1 MDPAGDLLWRPRMR
15 SVLLAAA
22 LAACG
27 YQPGS
32 FHYPRSFVRGQH
44 VTVGCLDLSIGVR
57 QRTPRA
63 AVLEYDFGN
72 RCEHPS
78 VVDLAAVRVIG
89 RTADGREVPL
99 LPYDPN
105 GELRAL
111 PLDGRSTGHEAIAY
125 ESEKSPVAQV
135 CVDAAAVA
143 HTGRQWMCFA
153 PPAAQVAEVA
163 P

>member
-1 MDPAGDLLWRPRMR
+1 MR

-22 LAACG
+22 LVACG

-32 FHYPRSFVRGQH
+32 FHYPEALVAGQH
-44 VTVGCLDLSIGVR
+44 ATVGCLDLSIGIR

-63 AVLEYDFGN
+63 AVIDYDFGN
-72 RCEHPS
+72 RCDHPS

-89 RTADGREVPL
+89 RTADGREVSL
-99 LPYDPN
+99 AAYDPN

-125 ESEKSPVAQV
+125 ESEKSPVAQI
-135 CVDAAAVA
+135 CIDAAAIA
-143 HTGRQWMCFA
+143 HADRQWMCFA
-153 PPAAQVAEVA
+153 APPARIAEVT

>member
-1 MDPAGDLLWRPRMR
+1 MR

-32 FHYPRSFVRGQH
+32 FQYPHAYVAGQRA
-44 VTVGCLDLSIGVR
+44 TVGCLDLSVGVR

-63 AVLEYDFGN
+63 AVIEYDFGN

-78 VVDLAAVRVIG
+78 VVDLAAARVIG
-89 RTADGREVPL
+89 RTADGREVSL
-99 LPYDPN
+99 APYDPN

-125 ESEKSPVAQV
+125 ESEKSPVAEV
-135 CVDAAAVA
+135 CVDAAAIA
-143 HTGRQWMCFA
+143 HAGRRWLCFA
-153 PPAAQVAEVA
+153 APRAQVAEVT